1 VDSAT
6 SRWQLSAKGDFMR
19 LITNGIALAVAVTAI
34 TVAPAA
40 VAQTPFHDVAEPDER
55 ATLDE
60 IIGAMSRVSTFGE
73 STSEAELTEVR
84 SQLDSV
90 LLDLP
95 RPTRLRGMVQM
106 LRAGFHEDHDD
117 AAAGRAYEEAI
128 RLLPD
133 DPRPK
138 LMAAH
143 FYTFSGAPARAAD
156 LLSSAIEQAP
166 TDVVAY
172 PEYELNALMGNLT
185 DIGDTDRRDRLYAR
199 FAEIGYVW
207 STADLRSSAAMALV
221 RASIAKGQP
230 EIASRHFGEIGGSEF
245 RLLYID
251 RRYEKIWPAMSK
263 WAEPDLSR
271 QHRLYLE
278 SLRSDWQATQSM
290 VAANSYARVL
300 NEAQAYQD
308 VIDLFHDRLN
318 GDGPLPESAELLVA
332 PVARALLATG
342 RSAEAVTLMENSLA
356 RATGP
361 TANIQKLNID
371 ANLVS
376 IHSEAGNAAE
386 AVQVA
391 DRWFRTVEP
400 MGSQINLS
408 AIAGVSANLACAK
421 LAADPQAD
429 VAALARRIVATRD
442 AMPAPAYQLYA
453 CQGDVAS
460 GRALVTRA
468 LANET
473 TRPWALRQL
482 QPNHQVQHTREAKIM
497 AGFRAAMV
505 ADPALVASAEA
516 VGRIL
521 PSPVGENLP
530 DGFDPLA
537 PSAMPSPVAS
547 PTT

>member
-1 VDSAT
+1 
-6 SRWQLSAKGDFMR
+6 MR
-19 LITNGIALAVAVTAI
+19 LITNGIALAVAAI
-34 TVAPAA
+34 VMAAVPAA
-40 VAQTPFHDVAEPDER
+40 QAQTLFHELAQPDER
-55 ATLDE
+55 IVLDD
-60 IIGAMSRVSTFGE
+60 IIGVLSTASTFGE
-73 STSEAELTEVR
+73 GTKESDIAEVR
-84 SQLDSV
+84 NRLDSV
-90 LLDLP
+90 LLNLP
-95 RPTRLRGMVQM
+95 KPTRLRGMVQM
-106 LRAGFHEDHDD
+106 LRAGFYEDHDNV
-117 AAAGRAYEEAI
+117 AAGRAYEEAI

-133 DPRPK
+133 DSRPK

-166 TDVVAY
+166 TEVAAY

-185 DIGDTDRRDRLYAR
+185 DIGDSERRDRLYAR

-207 STADLRSSAAMALV
+207 STADLRSSAAMAIV
-221 RASIAKGQP
+221 RSSVAKG
-230 EIASRHFGEIGGSEF
+230 ETENASRHFAEIGGSEF

-251 RRYEKIWPAMSK
+251 RRYEKIWPAMAE

-278 SLRSDWQATQSM
+278 SLRNDWQATQSM
-290 VAANSYARVL
+290 EAANSYARAL

-308 VIDLFHDRLN
+308 VIDLFHDRLK

-332 PVARALLATG
+332 PVARALLSTG
-342 RSAEAVTLMENSLA
+342 RPAEAVTLMENSLA

-376 IHSEAGNAAE
+376 MHSEAGNAVK

-408 AIAGVSANLACAK
+408 AVAGVSANLACAK
-421 LAADPQAD
+421 LAADSRAD
-429 VAALARRIVATRD
+429 IAELVRRIVATRD
-442 AMPAPAYQLYA
+442 AMPAPAYQLFA
-453 CQGDVAS
+453 CQRDVAS
-460 GRALVTRA
+460 GRALVTRS
-468 LANET
+468 LMSET
-473 TRPWALRQL
+473 TRLWALRQL
-482 QPNHQVQHTREAKIM
+482 QPSHQVQHTREAKIM
-497 AGFRAAMV
+497 AEFRTEMV
-505 ADPALVASAEA
+505 ADAALVASAET

-521 PSPVGENLP
+521 PSPVGEVLP

-537 PSAMPSPVAS
+537 PSSMPIPVA
-547 PTT
+547 PTTT